1 MWGGAARRR
10 ILGLLAVGLL
20 AAAAGL
26 AAHATGLLGR
36 LERDTVD
43 TRFSLRGPEHTPSGV
58 VVVGIDNDSLGQLP
72 RYPFSR
78 RLHARVLENLHAA
91 GARLIVDDI
100 SFDRPSTPAADE
112 ALLESAR
119 RAAPV
124 VFATSLISPSGETQ
138 VLGGNANLAS
148 IGDRAAAADL
158 IPDPDGVI
166 RHTLDEVNE
175 LPTIA
180 ATVARAMN
188 GHVADR
194 AQLRGGWIDF
204 RGPPGTLRSLSFVRV
219 LRGDFDPAVVRGKV
233 VVVGATASVLQD
245 QHSTAVGT
253 PMSGPEVQGEA
264 IATALAGFPLRSPSG
279 VVTALLIVLLA
290 LLVPLA
296 GVRLG
301 TLGACLAGLGILC
314 LWSAATQLAFNSGAV
329 LDYSD
334 PLTALLLGTGG
345 TVMLGMWSDS
355 RERQRLRELFAAND
369 AGLVEQVL
377 HRPGER
383 ALEPTAVI
391 AGYRLEDVVGRGGM
405 GVVYRATQL
414 ALQRPVAVK
423 LIAAEHAQDPAFRE
437 RFEVESRVAS
447 SIEHPSVIPVYETGE
462 DEGLLFIA
470 MRLVDGIDLEQ
481 QLGHSGALEPT
492 RAARIIGQIA
502 GALDA
507 AHAHGLVH
515 RDVKPANVLLTLDEP
530 EHAYLTDFGVAKQ
543 LGALTRVTRAGQ
555 WVGTID
561 YMAPEQIRG
570 EEVDASAD
578 IYALAGLLYHCVTGE
593 VPFPREGEPATLWAH
608 LSAPPPA
615 PDAVRSELPEALN
628 EVIARGMAKDP
639 AARFASAA
647 ALAHACA
654 QAMGVAKMAPLT
666 DSPAVGEEQRGAPP
680 GGWTATALSDQPAIS
695 DRPYSG

>member
-1 MWGGAARRR
+1 
-10 ILGLLAVGLL
+10 LL

-26 AAHATGLLGR
+26 AAHAAGLLGR
-36 LERDTVD
+36 VERDSVD
-43 TRFSLRGPEHTPSGV
+43 ARFSLRGNEGAPGGIV
-58 VVVGIDNDSLGQLP
+58 VVAVDSDTLAVLP
-72 RYPFSR
+72 RHPFPR
-78 RLHARVLENLHAA
+78 ALDARVLANLHAA
-91 GARLIVDDI
+91 GARLVVYDE
-100 SFDRPSTPAADE
+100 SFDRPAGPESE
-112 ALLESAR
+112 SIALLEAAR
-119 RAAPV
+119 LAAPV
-124 VFATSLISPSGETQ
+124 VFSTTLISPHGETL

-148 IGDRAAAADL
+148 VGARPAAAYL
-158 IPDPDGVI
+158 PVDPDGVL
-166 RHTLDEVNE
+166 RHTVDQVNH
-175 LPTIA
+175 LPSIA
-180 ATVARAMN
+180 AA
-188 GHVADR
+188 VADELER
-194 AQLRGGWIDF
+194 PRPDTRMFRDGWIDF
-204 RGPPGTLRSLSFVRV
+204 PGPPGTFRTLSFAHV
-219 LRGDFDPAVVRGKV
+219 LRNDFSRAQVHGKV
-233 VVVGATASVLQD
+233 VVIGATAPVLQD
-245 QHSTAVGT
+245 LHSTSAGS
-253 PMSGPEVQGEA
+253 PMPGPEVQASA
-264 IATALAGFPLRSPSG
+264 ISTALAGFPLRSPSG
-279 VVTALLIVLLA
+279 VVTALLIVTLA

-314 LWSAATQLAFNSGAV
+314 LWSVATQITFNSGVV

-334 PLTALLLGTGG
+334 PLAALLLGTGG

-369 AGLVEQVL
+369 RGLVEQVL
-377 HRPGER
+377 HRPGDR

-414 ALQRPVAVK
+414 ALERPVAVK

-437 RFEVESRVAS
+437 RFKVESRIAS

-470 MRLVDGIDLEQ
+470 MRLVDGIDLA
-481 QLGHSGALEPT
+481 QLLTHAGALEPT

-507 AHAHGLVH
+507 AHTRRLVH

-555 WVGTID
+555 WVGTLD

-578 IYALAGLLYHCVTGE
+578 IYALAGLLYHCVTGQ
-593 VPFPREGEPATLWAH
+593 VPFPRESEPATLWAH
-608 LSAPPPA
+608 LSAPPPSPSA
-615 PDAVRSELPEALN
+615 LRPDLPDELD

-639 AARFASAA
+639 TARFASAA
-647 ALAHACA
+647 ELAHACA
-654 QAMGVAKMAPLT
+654 R
-666 DSPAVGEEQRGAPP
+666 AVGIAELQALADSSAVGKEQRGAPP
-680 GGWTATALSDQPAIS
+680 GDWTSTSLSDQP
-695 DRPYSG
+695 YSG

>member
-43 TRFSLRGPEHTPSGV
+43 TRFSLRGPQHPPSGV

-112 ALLESAR
+112 ALFEAAR

-124 VFATSLISPSGETQ
+124 VFATSLISPSGATQ

-148 IGDRAAAADL
+148 IGDQAAAADL
-158 IPDPDGVI
+158 LPDPDGVI

-175 LPTIA
+175 LPTVA
-180 ATVARAMN
+180 ATVARALN

-194 AQLRGGWIDF
+194 EQLRGGWIDF
-204 RGPPGTLRSLSFVRV
+204 RGPPGALRTLSFVQV
-219 LRGDFDPAVVRGKV
+219 LRDDFDPATVRGKV
-233 VVVGATASVLQD
+233 VVVGATAPVLQD
-245 QHSTAVGT
+245 LHSTAVGT
-253 PMSGPEVQGEA
+253 PMSGPEVQGDA
-264 IATALAGFPLRSPSG
+264 ISTALAGFPLRSPSG
-279 VVTALLIVLLA
+279 VLTALLIVILA
-290 LLVPLA
+290 FLVPLV

-314 LWSAATQLAFNSGAV
+314 LWSVATQLAFNSGAV

-334 PLTALLLGTGG
+334 PLAALLLGTSG
-345 TVMLGMWSDS
+345 TVMLGMWADS

-369 AGLVEQVL
+369 RGLVEQVL
-377 HRPGER
+377 HQPGER

-414 ALQRPVAVK
+414 ALDRPVAVK
-423 LIAAEHAQDPAFRE
+423 LIAAEHAQDPVFRE
-437 RFEVESRVAS
+437 RFKVESRIAS

-470 MRLVDGIDLEQ
+470 MRLVDGIDLAQ
-481 QLGHSGALEPT
+481 QIEHGGALEPT
-492 RAARIIGQIA
+492 RAARVIGQVA

-507 AHAHGLVH
+507 AHARGLVH
-515 RDVKPANVLLTLDEP
+515 RDVKPANVLLTLDES

-543 LGALTRVTRAGQ
+543 LGALTRVTRVGQ
-555 WVGTID
+555 WVGTLD

-578 IYALAGLLYHCVTGE
+578 IYALASLLYHCVTGE
-593 VPFPREGEPATLWAH
+593 VPFPRESEPATLWAH

-615 PDAVRSELPEALN
+615 PSAVCSELPETLD

-639 AARFASAA
+639 TARFASAA

-654 QAMGVAKMAPLT
+654 EAVGVAEVAAAT
-666 DSPAVGEEQRGAPP
+666 DSPAVGEEQRREPP
-680 GGWTATALSDQPAIS
+680 GDWTATALSDQPYS
-695 DRPYSG
+695 D

>member
-1 MWGGAARRR
+1 MWGDAARRR

-26 AAHATGLLGR
+26 AAHAAGLLGR
-36 LERDTVD
+36 LERGTVD
-43 TRFSLRGPEHTPSGV
+43 VRFSLRGRQHPPSNV

-91 GARLIVDDI
+91 GARLVVYDI
-100 SFDRPSTPAADE
+100 SFDRPTTVTGDE
-112 ALLESAR
+112 ALFEAAR

-124 VFATSLISPSGETQ
+124 VFATSLISPSGATQ

-148 IGDRAAAADL
+148 IGDQAAAADL
-158 IPDPDGVI
+158 LPDPDGVL
-166 RHTLDEVNE
+166 RHTLYEVNG
-175 LPTIA
+175 LPTVA
-180 ATVARAMN
+180 ATVARTLN

-194 AQLRGGWIDF
+194 EQLQGGWIDF
-204 RGPPGTLRSLSFVRV
+204 RGPPGILRTLSFVKV
-219 LRGDFDPAVVRGKV
+219 LRDDFNPAIVRGKV
-233 VVVGATASVLQD
+233 VVVGATAPVLQD
-245 QHSTAVGT
+245 LHSTAAGA

-264 IATALAGFPLRSPSG
+264 ISTALAGFPLRSPSG
-279 VVTALLIVLLA
+279 IVTVLIIVTLA
-290 LLVPLA
+290 LLMPLA
-296 GVRLG
+296 GVRLE
-301 TLGACLAGLGILC
+301 TVAVCLVGVGVLA
-314 LWSAATQLAFNSGAV
+314 LWSVATQLAFNAGAV

-334 PLTALLLGTGG
+334 PLAALVLGTGG
-345 TVMLGMWSDS
+345 TALLGMWADS

-369 AGLVEQVL
+369 AGIVEQVL

-414 ALQRPVAVK
+414 ALERPVAVK
-423 LIAAEHAQDPAFRE
+423 LIAAEHAQDPVFRE
-437 RFEVESRVAS
+437 RFKVESRVAS

-470 MRLVDGIDLEQ
+470 MRLVDGIDLARL
-481 QLGHSGALEPT
+481 LGHTGALEPT

-507 AHAHGLVH
+507 AHARRLVH

-555 WVGTID
+555 WVGTLD

-578 IYALAGLLYHCVTGE
+578 IYALAGLLYRCVTGE
-593 VPFPREGEPATLWAH
+593 VPFPRESEPATLWAH
-608 LSAPPPA
+608 LSAPRPA
-615 PDAVRSELPEALN
+615 PSALRSELPETLDH
-628 EVIARGMAKDP
+628 VIARGMAKDP
-639 AARFASAA
+639 TARFASAA

-654 QAMGVAKMAPLT
+654 GAVGIAEMEAPA
-666 DSPAVGEEQRGAPP
+666 DSPALGDEQGGAPL
-680 GGWTATALSDQPAIS
+680 GEWTPTALSDQP
-695 DRPYSG
+695 PSG